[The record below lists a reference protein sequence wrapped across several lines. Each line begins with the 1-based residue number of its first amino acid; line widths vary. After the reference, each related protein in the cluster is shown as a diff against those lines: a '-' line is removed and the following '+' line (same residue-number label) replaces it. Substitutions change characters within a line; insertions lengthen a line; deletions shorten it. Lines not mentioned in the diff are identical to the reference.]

1 MRLLRTKQVV
11 ELTGLSRMTI
21 YRLEKSGV
29 FPARRQLGSNSVAW
43 IEEDVADWVGSR
55 PVPRQS
61 VTVADGSPPAY
72 VPLPPRGRPCPTRR
86 RTAARRGPRR
96 PAVQVN
102 LPLDD
107 PKAK

>member
-21 YRLEKSGV
+21 YRLEKSGA
-29 FPARRQLGSNSVAW
+29 FPARRQLGSNSVGW

-61 VTVADGSPPAY
+61 VTVADGAPPAC
-72 VPLPPRGRPCPTRR
+72 PAPPPRSRPDALRK
-86 RTAARRGPRR
+86 RTTARRGRRR
-96 PAVQVN
+96 PAVQVD
-102 LPLDD
+102 LPLGDGFAD
-107 PKAK
+107 